1 MSQLKL
7 VLSPPKKKK
16 KDEIKKCIIHQ
27 KEYDDEK
34 TITEF
39 SEISWNKVKTA
50 G

>member
-7 VLSPPKKKK
+7 VLSLPKKKR
-16 KDEIKKCIIHQ
+16 KDGIKKCIIHQ
-27 KEYDDEK
+27 KAYDDEK

-39 SEISWNKVKTA
+39 SKISWNKVKTA